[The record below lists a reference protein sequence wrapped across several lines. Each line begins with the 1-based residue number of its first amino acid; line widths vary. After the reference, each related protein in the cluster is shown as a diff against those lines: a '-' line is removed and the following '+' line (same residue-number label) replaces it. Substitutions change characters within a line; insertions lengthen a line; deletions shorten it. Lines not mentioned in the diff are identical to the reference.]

1 GKYLGAWLGAT
12 AAKSPPNVRK
22 WLGITLL
29 PQAGVSIGL
38 ATSAANMPGLA
49 SIGTLLMSSI
59 FVAVIITEI
68 IAPPLV
74 RIAVMRSG
82 EGHAV

>member
-1 GKYLGAWLGAT
+1 MSPRKAPIATVAKASDGGAF
-12 AAKSPPNVRK
+12 VR
-22 WLGITLL
+22 G
-29 PQAGVSIGL
+29 S
-38 ATSAANMPGLA
+38 
-49 SIGTLLMSSI
+49 LLMSSI

>member
-1 GKYLGAWLGAT
+1 PDHVK
-12 AAKSPPNVRK
+12 K
-22 WLGITLL
+22 WLGIALL

-38 ATSAANMPGLA
+38 AVEVGNLTGLS
-49 SIGTLLMSSI
+49 SIGGLLESAV

-74 RIAVMRSG
+74 KMAIIRSG
-82 EGHAV
+82 EGHAVNR